1 MTFRSMRQPKLGFGN
16 LLVID
21 LLADGGM
28 MVGDVVTCLGMDM
41 HGGGEK
47 RGRGDQQNVFHLTL
61 RLKSGRHGR
70 KTRSNGVG

>member
-1 MTFRSMRQPKLGFGN
+1 
-16 LLVID
+16 
-21 LLADGGM
+21 